1 VLLLAVYKLLDICS
15 EHTVRQLNTVLPA
28 GARHVFRLVY
38 AEFDK
43 YYKYSRRTSANDTD
57 ADYIQCLYTS

>member
-1 VLLLAVYKLLDICS
+1 MYKLLDICS
-15 EHTVRQLNTVLPA
+15 DHTVRQLNAVLPA

-43 YYKYSRRTSANDTD
+43 YYKYSRRLSANDTAAD
-57 ADYIQCLYTS
+57 TDYIHCLYTS